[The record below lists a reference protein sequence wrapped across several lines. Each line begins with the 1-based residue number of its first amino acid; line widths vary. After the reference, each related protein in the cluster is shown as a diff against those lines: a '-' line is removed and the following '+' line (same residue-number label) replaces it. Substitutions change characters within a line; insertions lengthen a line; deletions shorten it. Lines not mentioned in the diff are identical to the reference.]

1 MVGQRDP
8 LIADLF
14 RRLHK
19 IADRIGLAA
28 DIDDRQGHAEFHLP
42 SLWHQCL
49 RLRACFA
56 PALLATMQL
65 GVIAWIEL
73 PGIISTPSSP
83 GLSRGSTSRPGQA
96 RSLRNWPGKFERV
109 TA

>member
-42 SLWHQCL
+42 LHPTKPVS
-49 RLRACFA
+49 LRAQRSNLVHSRSADRDCFVA
-56 PALLATMQL
+56 PLVAMTIPLA
-65 GVIAWIEL
+65 VIIGRATRRL
-73 PGIISTPSSP
+73 AMAY
-83 GLSRGSTSRPGQA
+83 RA
-96 RSLRNWPGKFERV
+96 V
-109 TA
+109 